1 MEKEQLK
8 AKVAELK
15 QTLDG
20 MSTSEV
26 CVVVD
31 ALFTAKPDFLQAVV
45 GAIWH
50 IGEGLNAAKAEIK
63 PTKKGIGLNF
73 VAKRGES
80 LFIPEKGGAQ

>member
-15 QTLDG
+15 QALDE

-31 ALFTAKPDFLQAVV
+31 ALFTAKPDFLQSVV

-50 IGEGLNAAKAEIK
+50 IGEGINAGKAEIK
-63 PTKKGIGLNF
+63 PTKTGIGLNF
-73 VAKRGES
+73 VAKRGQS
-80 LFIPEKGGAQ
+80 LNLPDRG